1 MAAQPKVQLYLNTAN
16 PGQVLDQVTTWPTS
30 GENRYGAC
38 DGENTVACSYQYGV
52 ERAANSVRGIFAP
65 AARAAGLPTG
75 PAGYTWWLDVETGNT
90 WQTGSTAALARNR
103 ATLEG
108 MTDHLTS
115 LGARVGVYSTGR
127 QWRQI
132 VGTVPPSSS
141 LTPLRSWLAGA
152 TTLDGAIDNCDDP
165 PLTRGPVVHS
175 QYVSDGLDHNRS
187 CI

>member
-1 MAAQPKVQLYLNTAN
+1 MTDARLWIYAQSSSAGAQKITWESCTRSGPPSPYW
-16 PGQVLDQVTTWPTS
+16 PG
-30 GENRYGAC
+30 AK
-38 DGENTVACSYQYGV
+38 
-52 ERAANSVRGIFAP
+52 
-65 AARAAGLPTG
+65 
-75 PAGYTWWLDVETGNT
+75 PAGTS
-90 WQTGSTAALARNR
+90 TGSSAALARNR
-103 ATLEG
+103 AALEG

-115 LGARVGVYSTGR
+115 LGARVGVYSTGT
-127 QWRQI
+127 QWRKI

-141 LTPLRSWLAGA
+141 LIELRSWVAGA